1 MSKELHVRSRQDR
14 HARRSGAQVELSSR
28 DMTLLRALARFRLA
42 RTSDLVALAFA
53 DVRRDTA
60 GKRLRRLFDA
70 GYLDVVPQRR
80 TDENVYTLGPQGKRW
95 IEASGGRVSL
105 RPAGGLE
112 HHLAIVSAWVELAV
126 AAHENP
132 TLQLAS
138 LRPDWEVRQVAW
150 ANGASVVPD
159 ALVELRVVTG
169 GQSACL
175 RLALEVDLGTEPSG
189 VLRDK
194 LRRYR
199 DLLDQDD
206 GLFGWRDFGFAI
218 VLGDA
223 GTRRRSAIE
232 RLLERHW
239 PGWWVLWTDEE
250 GLRRALESLV
260 SAVAPP
266 LTHSPSVRGGADV
279 EVPK

>member
-1 MSKELHVRSRQDR
+1 
-14 HARRSGAQVELSSR
+14 
-28 DMTLLRALARFRLA
+28 MTLLRALARFRLA

-112 HHLAIVSAWVELAV
+112 HHLAIVSAWVGLAV
-126 AAHENP
+126 AAHESSN
-132 TLQLAS
+132 LQLAS
-138 LRPDWEVRQVAW
+138 LRPDWDVRQAAR

-169 GQSACL
+169 RQSARL
-175 RLALEVDLGTEPSG
+175 HLALEVDLGTEPSS
-189 VLRDK
+189 VLREK
-194 LRRYR
+194 LGRYR

-206 GLFGWRDFGFAI
+206 GLFGWRDFGLAI

-239 PGWWVLWTDEE
+239 PGWWVLWTDKE
-250 GLRRALESLV
+250 GLRVALESLV
-260 SAVAPP
+260 EAVGAP
-266 LTHSPSVRGGADV
+266 LTSSPSARGGEAV
-279 EVPK
+279 QPPQ